1 MGMKISPE
9 VRKAL
14 DLHQGYLT
22 GFNGRRPIQPLSEEE
37 LAKRLALIPEDTR
50 DLTGR
55 MFGDPIPGDRR
66 RKCIRDKSSENAN
79 SVKELA

>member
-14 DLHQGYLT
+14 DLHQGYLDC
-22 GFNGRRPIQPLSEEE
+22 GFNGRRKSPPISDEE
-37 LAKRLALIPEDTR
+37 LAKRLALVPQDTR

-55 MFGDPIPGDRR
+55 AFGDPIPGDRR
-66 RKCIRDKSSENAN
+66 RECKSLENAN
-79 SVKELA
+79 SAEV